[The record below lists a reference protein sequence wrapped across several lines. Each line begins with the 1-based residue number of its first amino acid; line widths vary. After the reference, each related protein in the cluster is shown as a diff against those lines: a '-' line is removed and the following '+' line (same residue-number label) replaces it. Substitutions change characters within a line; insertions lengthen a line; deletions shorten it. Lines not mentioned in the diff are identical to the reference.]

1 MDNFAGK
8 VAVITGAASG
18 IGLALAKKSAA
29 LGMRVAMSDI
39 NADELAQ
46 AREQLPADAE
56 VLTVVCDV
64 AKEAQVASF
73 ASQVFE
79 QWGAA
84 HALFNNAGV
93 GAGGA
98 IWELD
103 AEYWRWVMDINFYG
117 VIHGIQQFV
126 PRMIEQGEGH
136 VVNTASIAGLMSAPS
151 TGPYTVSKHAVV
163 ALSELLYG
171 DLRKVDAGV
180 GVSVLCPSFVNTHIY
195 EMQKH
200 QPMDEATR
208 NDPARIAEQEA
219 IEQATAEFFQAN
231 AIAPEQVAD
240 QVFAAIEGDNF
251 YILTHPNG
259 SREQIELRMRAILD
273 DGAPPATGP
282 ENYPMN

>member
-18 IGLALAKKSAA
+18 IGLALSKKAAA

-46 AREQLPADAE
+46 AREQLPGDAE
-56 VLTVVCDV
+56 VITVACDV
-64 AKEAQVASF
+64 AREEQVAKL
-73 ASQVFE
+73 ASQVFD

-84 HALFNNAGV
+84 HVLANNAGV

-103 AEYWRWVMDINFYG
+103 SEYWRWVMDINFYG

-126 PRMIEQGEGH
+126 PQMIKQGEGH

-171 DLRKVDAGV
+171 DLRKVEAGV

-200 QPMDEATR
+200 QPMDEAVR

-219 IEQATAEFFQAN
+219 IEQATGEFFKAN

-240 QVFAAIEGDNF
+240 QVFAAIESDQF

-259 SREQIELRMRAILD
+259 SREQIEQRMRAILD
-273 DGAPPATGP
+273 NGAPPATGP
-282 ENYPMN
+282 ENYPMS